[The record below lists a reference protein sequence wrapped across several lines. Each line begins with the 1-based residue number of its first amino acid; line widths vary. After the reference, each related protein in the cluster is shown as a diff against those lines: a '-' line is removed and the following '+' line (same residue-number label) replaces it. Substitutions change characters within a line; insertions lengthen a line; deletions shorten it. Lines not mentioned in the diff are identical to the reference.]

1 MNRFLKNAFAPFLL
15 MVNVVILTWYFTVTH
30 KAHAEPKPGLWWTS
44 KTSGLA
50 QVQKLE
56 DSSNGV
62 VCYIAAHPSYSSGQ
76 PSISCVKP

>member
-1 MNRFLKNAFAPFLL
+1 MKELAKNGFVAALVFTLVA
-15 MVNVVILTWYFTVTH
+15 MIAWYFGATRT
-30 KAHAEPKPGLWWTS
+30 ASAAPKPGLWWTS
-44 KTSGLA
+44 KTEGLA

-62 VCYIAAHPSYSSGQ
+62 VCYLARNPLRLDGP